1 MQPNKLSRLL
11 RALARQGLDVQY
23 NNSSYSVRWANS
35 PDAPIASQFPEGII
49 AEVLLPES
57 FPVEAKAL
65 KQLANLAAA
74 KHPVGGHVCRVCA
87 TPDFHPGDAGVAIGS
102 VVETAGQVIPAA
114 VGSDIN
120 CGMRLHV
127 ADLCVEQFLAH
138 RDRFVELMKG
148 DFFFGKRD
156 VTMSAQ
162 TMQAL
167 FQHGAIGWLDAIL
180 DQPTGSI
187 VQSDLNQLAREND
200 RIFLNGSLSGHTRWA
215 PQELVPEAGLVRDG
229 GLATIGGGNHFVEVQ
244 WIEKV
249 EHRALAYQWGVREG
263 QLAFMIHS
271 GSRNVG
277 KYIGGMWRDR
287 AQALWMKGVKYP
299 NSRLFPL
306 SSATH
311 PEAVADYLQ
320 AEATAAN
327 YAFVNRLLLAE
338 LLRLRL
344 RQLHGDVEAPLVYD
358 LPHNITLPEGP
369 GWVTR
374 KGACPA
380 HVNQPVIIPGSM
392 GAPSYLLVGLGNPD
406 WCCSASH
413 GAGRSRSR
421 FDLSRKGNQ
430 ESEDELGLTGV
441 DCITLREER
450 RIEEAPAAYKP
461 IAPVIDAQVQAGL
474 VQVVAR
480 MRPILTFKA

>member
-1 MQPNKLSRLL
+1 MQPKNLKRLL
-11 RALARQGLDVQY
+11 RALERQDLDVTY
-23 NNSSYSVRWANS
+23 NNRTYSVRLVNS
-35 PDAPIASQFPEGII
+35 PDAPV
-49 AEVLLPES
+49 AEVLLPED

-65 KQLANLAAA
+65 KQLANLASVR
-74 KHPVGGHVCRVCA
+74 HPSGGCVCRACA

-102 VVETAGQVIPAA
+102 VVETVGQVIPGA

-127 ADLCVEQFLAH
+127 VDLTIEEFLAK
-138 RDRFVELMKG
+138 RDQFVERMKG
-148 DFFFGKRD
+148 DYFFGTRD
-156 VTMSAQ
+156 VTMTAQ
-162 TMQAL
+162 AMRSL
-167 FQHGAIGWLDAIL
+167 FQYGVPGWLDAML
-180 DQPTGSI
+180 DEPTGSVI
-187 VQSDLNQLAREND
+187 KSDLQQLAQESE
-200 RIFLNGSLSGHTRWA
+200 RIFLGGSMDGDWKLA
-215 PQELVPEAGLVRDG
+215 PEELVPDAGLVRDG

-244 WIEKV
+244 RVDKV
-249 EHRALAYQWGVREG
+249 ENRPLAHAWGVREG

-287 AQALWMKGVKYP
+287 AKATWQKGLKYP
-299 NSRLFPL
+299 DSQIFPL
-306 SSATH
+306 STSSH
-311 PEAVADYLQ
+311 PELVASYLQ

-344 RQLHGDVEAPLVYD
+344 REVYKDVEAPLVYD
-358 LPHNITLPEGP
+358 LPHNITLPEGQ

-380 HVNQPVIIPGSM
+380 HLGQPVIIPGSM
-392 GAPSYLLVGLGNPD
+392 GAYSYLMVGKGNPAF
-406 WCCSASH
+406 CNSASH
-413 GAGRSRSR
+413 GAGRIRSR
-421 FDLSRKGNQ
+421 FDLSRKGASQ
-430 ESEDELGLTGV
+430 SQAELGLTGV

-461 IAPVIDAQVQAGL
+461 IQSVIDVQVEAEM
-474 VQVVAR
+474 VDVVAR
-480 MRPILTFKA
+480 LSPVLTFKA

>member
-1 MQPNKLSRLL
+1 MLRLL

-23 NNSSYSVRWANS
+23 NHQSYSVRWATAPDS
-35 PDAPIASQFPEGII
+35 PI
-49 AEVLLPES
+49 AEVLLPAN
-57 FPVEAKAL
+57 FPVEVKAL
-65 KQLANLAAA
+65 KQLANLATV
-74 KHPVGGHVCRVCA
+74 KHPAGGQVCRVCA

-102 VVETAGQVIPAA
+102 VVETSGQVIPAA

-120 CGMRLHV
+120 CGIRLHV
-127 ADLCVEQFLAH
+127 VDLAVADFLAQ

-148 DFFFGKRD
+148 DFFFGNRD
-156 VTMSAQ
+156 VTMTAQ

-167 FQHGAIGWLDAIL
+167 FQHGVVGWLDAIL
-180 DQPTGSI
+180 DRPTGSV
-187 VQSDLNQLAREND
+187 VQSDLSQLASEID
-200 RIFLNGSLSGHTRWA
+200 RIFLNGSMAGHTQWA
-215 PQELVPEAGLVRDG
+215 PEELVPATGLVRDG

-244 WIEKV
+244 WIEQV
-249 EHRALAYQWGVREG
+249 EDRALAYQWGVRAG

-271 GSRNVG
+271 GSRHVG

-287 AQALWMKGVKYP
+287 AQTLWPEGTKYP
-299 NSRLFPL
+299 TSRLFPL
-306 SSATH
+306 SSIAH
-311 PEAVADYLQ
+311 PEAVTDYLQ

-344 RQLHGDVEAPLVYD
+344 RQVYGDVAAPLVYD
-358 LPHNITLPEGP
+358 LPHNITLPEGQ

-380 HVNQPVIIPGSM
+380 HDGQPVIIPGSM
-392 GAPSYLLVGLGNPD
+392 GTPSYLLVGLGNAD

-421 FDLSRKGNQ
+421 FDLTRQGNQ
-430 ESEDELGLTGV
+430 ESEAELGLTGV
-441 DCITLREER
+441 DCLTLRAER

-461 IAPVIDAQVQAGL
+461 ITPVIEAQVQAGL